1 MSEEMEKSLEQ
12 VAEDSVEVVSD
23 EVLSDAEVSE
33 DQVTEAESATENEN
47 AHWRWCFAIE
57 SFSCAR

>member
-33 DQVTEAESATENEN
+33 DQAA
-47 AHWRWCFAIE
+47 
-57 SFSCAR
+57 